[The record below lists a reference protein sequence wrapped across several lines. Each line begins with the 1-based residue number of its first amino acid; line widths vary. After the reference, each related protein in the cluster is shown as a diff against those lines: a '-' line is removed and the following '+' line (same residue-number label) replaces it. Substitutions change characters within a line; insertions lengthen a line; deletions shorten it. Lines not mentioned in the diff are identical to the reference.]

1 VTAFGSEHTN
11 EVYGLNFTKDRVWNN
26 NEVAGKYNGRYNLY
40 TQIQPGESWDSWVQ
54 FTIPDDVPEAV
65 NDGWNYV
72 TIPAKSYP
80 VPMLKPISTSF
91 SPYYGS
97 DSYYPNSYSSN
108 AYSSGGGCLNRNRDL
123 DGDGEI
129 DVDEMRWYVPG
140 SEEYI
145 QLAIGQTELPS
156 PLITFLDHNRDEFT
170 NNTGKQ
176 WDVTGACKEEQQ
188 YHYWTSDNRYF
199 WAEEGMSMG
208 EQEFL
213 NYASHTVCYQ
223 VRCIRQ
229 LGMNPEVAPKTNE
242 EFEYSSSFVDASE
255 NGHIYIE
262 SKYFTDNSTRPP
274 QSTHLKPHDTSSITS
289 MPPEKFEVAPDM
301 CYDITG
307 DYGISV
313 DSNGY
318 LTLNNSNAC
327 EYNWYRSCADN
338 SICGKYYDPNGD
350 KSDKGTW
357 RVPNIRELTM
367 MRTLGYAGPNAK
379 DEWKVINVN
388 ASRWKYG
395 YYLSC
400 TYGYFEYVT
409 TSDKPYFKY
418 KFLGKRGDDNSLAQ
432 NMIWNPQ
439 EGPNETVHVRCVRD
453 VIPDE

>member
-1 VTAFGSEHTN
+1 
-11 EVYGLNFTKDRVWNN
+11 
-26 NEVAGKYNGRYNLY
+26 VAGKYNGRYNLY
-40 TQIQPGESWDSWVQ
+40 TQIKPGENWDSWVQ
-54 FTIPDDVPEAV
+54 FIVPDDVPEAV

-91 SPYYGS
+91 DPYYEGV
-97 DSYYPNSYSSN
+97 SYYPNSYSSN

-123 DGDGEI
+123 NGDGKI
-129 DVDEMRWYVPG
+129 DVNEMRWYVPG

-170 NNTGKQ
+170 NNTGKR
-176 WDVTGACKEEQQ
+176 WKVNDSSKEEQQ

-199 WAEEGMSMG
+199 WAEQGMSMG
-208 EQEFL
+208 ESEFL
-213 NYASHTVCYQ
+213 NHAPHTVCYQ

-229 LGMNPEVAPKTNE
+229 LGMNPSVAPYTNS

-262 SKYFTDNSTRPP
+262 SKYFTQTSIRPS
-274 QSTHLKPHDTSSITS
+274 QSAHLKPHDTSSITS
-289 MPPEKFEVAPDM
+289 MPPKKFEVAPDM

-318 LTLNNSNAC
+318 LTLNNSNEC
-327 EYNWYRSCADN
+327 EYNWYKSCADN

-357 RVPNIRELTM
+357 RVPNIRELAM

-379 DEWKVINVN
+379 DEWKVIKVN

-400 TYGYFEYVT
+400 TYSYFEYAI
-409 TSDKPYFKY
+409 DQNKPYFKY

-453 VIPDE
+453 VITTDTTDEPQLNSSATKRRK